1 MFHILA
7 AKLHNSAEITKFS
20 HLKKHKKFHKR
31 LFTPPHALFYSLFPR
46 FFPCRDA
53 SRHRAAPHPAR
64 RLAFP
69 ITPPRD
75 SYFPLK
81 KIGRGVFV
89 ISNYFRTFA
98 PCSSSSS
105 FLPFLS
111 HLSIQTGSPRPPHA
125 AVPHRLKA
133 CFFPSRPAL
142 IRTYSAL
149 APTEGRADFFL

>member
-31 LFTPPHALFYSLFPR
+31 LFAPPHALFYSLFPR
-46 FFPCRDA
+46 FSPCRDA

-81 KIGRGVFV
+81 KNWPRRVCYLKLFSYFCTVFLLIILSSLSLSPLHTDGLPPTSPRGRSASPQGLFFSVTPRPHPD
-89 ISNYFRTFA
+89 IFRTGA
-98 PCSSSSS
+98 PM
-105 FLPFLS
+105 
-111 HLSIQTGSPRPPHA
+111 
-125 AVPHRLKA
+125 
-133 CFFPSRPAL
+133 
-142 IRTYSAL
+142 RT
-149 APTEGRADFFL
+149 R